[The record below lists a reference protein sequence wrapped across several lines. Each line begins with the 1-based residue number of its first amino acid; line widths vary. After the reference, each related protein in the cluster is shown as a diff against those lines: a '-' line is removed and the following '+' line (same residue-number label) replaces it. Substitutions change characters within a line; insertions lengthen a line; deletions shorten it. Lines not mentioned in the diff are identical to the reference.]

1 MTKYEELIGEYEH
14 LIIEERPMV
23 NDGLYADGCVWI
35 NKHMPS
41 CKKYA
46 ILAEE
51 IGHYETTSGDILD
64 QSDMNSRKQE
74 LTARKWAYE
83 KTLPKSDI
91 EMAFKNGCREIWEFA
106 EYLDIDEAFLRD
118 ALIYYGILDI

>member
-1 MTKYEELIGEYEH
+1 MMEYEN
-14 LIIEERPMV
+14 LYIEERSMI
-23 NDGLYADGCVWI
+23 NDVLYADVCIWI

-41 CKKYA
+41 SKKCA

-51 IGHYETTSGDILD
+51 IGHHETTSGDILD

-83 KTLPKSDI
+83 KTLSKSDI
-91 EMAFKNGCREIWEFA
+91 EIAFKNGCREIGCV
-106 EYLDIDEAFLRD
+106 EYLDIDETFLRD
-118 ALIYYGILDI
+118 ALIYYRILDI